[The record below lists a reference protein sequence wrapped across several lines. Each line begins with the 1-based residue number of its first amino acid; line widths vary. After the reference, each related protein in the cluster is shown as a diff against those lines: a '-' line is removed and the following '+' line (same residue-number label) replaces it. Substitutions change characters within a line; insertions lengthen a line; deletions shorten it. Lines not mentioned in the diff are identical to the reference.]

1 MVCALLL
8 LLCVLET
15 AVAPSSSRANRDALL
30 SAGRFGLSNTLI
42 VAHLPK
48 TREPRYYLEYLTLRG
63 LAELPVLMLE
73 RSGVSYAATYWSK
86 SDWNAHAKAT
96 TPLGRVPVLRG
107 VGPKQPHSLV
117 KTTLAQSGTI
127 VRYLGRA
134 LALDGGDV
142 DYNLRPR
149 ADMWYETV
157 VELFGSAKFD
167 AAALDGDAMSEV
179 RYAETSNRGGAWSP
193 LERAMAVLH
202 TFEDALPEA
211 GAPQRG
217 LLAALA
223 APRLTYA
230 DLALFLKLEALGDAS
245 LPRRFAALRRFR
257 DWVARDP
264 NVKAYLS
271 SDRRIPRT
279 VRRESPTPDYYY
291 SRGAGGAI
299 ESESTTLRPGGEL
312 NPEAQGK
319 GAVSSATAT
328 ATTAATA
335 TAATDT
341 ATAATDTASPS
352 PPSTTEVTKRR
363 KKKKS
368 RKTKKQKAHRSVV
381 RGRALY
387 TAAEAGDA
395 AAVAKL
401 LSAGAAVDAPI
412 DGATALMVAA
422 WGGHAGATEKLIAA
436 GANVDAA
443 RASDGAT
450 ALMLAASSGE
460 LLVVKLLL
468 AAGAD
473 ADALA
478 AGVAG
483 TAGTTPLMLAAAN
496 GDASLVELL
505 IVAGADV
512 NAARASDGATP
523 LVIATTLG
531 HNTIAK
537 YIYDASTLS
546 IEEEEE
552 EEEWSNSEDGE
563 L

>member
-1 MVCALLL
+1 MVCALLA

-15 AVAPSSSRANRDALL
+15 AGAPSSSRANRDALL

-299 ESESTTLRPGGEL
+299 ESESTTLRPGG
-312 NPEAQGK
+312 
-319 GAVSSATAT
+319 
-328 ATTAATA
+328 
-335 TAATDT
+335 
-341 ATAATDTASPS
+341 
-352 PPSTTEVTKRR
+352 
-363 KKKKS
+363 
-368 RKTKKQKAHRSVV
+368 
-381 RGRALY
+381 
-387 TAAEAGDA
+387 
-395 AAVAKL
+395 
-401 LSAGAAVDAPI
+401 
-412 DGATALMVAA
+412 
-422 WGGHAGATEKLIAA
+422 
-436 GANVDAA
+436 
-443 RASDGAT
+443 
-450 ALMLAASSGE
+450 
-460 LLVVKLLL
+460 
-468 AAGAD
+468 
-473 ADALA
+473 
-478 AGVAG
+478 
-483 TAGTTPLMLAAAN
+483 
-496 GDASLVELL
+496 
-505 IVAGADV
+505 
-512 NAARASDGATP
+512 
-523 LVIATTLG
+523 
-531 HNTIAK
+531 
-537 YIYDASTLS
+537 
-546 IEEEEE
+546 
-552 EEEWSNSEDGE
+552 
-563 L
+563 